1 MSRCRNVVCIPL
13 CSSFSPNSPGYMH
26 LKDSENSSSSFVEQ
40 RSSMN
45 RIEAWHLRTCLGSK
59 KKKKRNRNRFS
70 EKESRV
76 KTHKDSNILLEYHVF
91 DSKIA
96 IFD

>member
-13 CSSFSPNSPGYMH
+13 YSSFSPNSPGYMN
-26 LKDSENSSSSFVEQ
+26 LKDLENSSSSFVEQ

-59 KKKKRNRNRFS
+59 KKKKKIETGFPRKRAGLKPIRIPISCFQ
-70 EKESRV
+70 
-76 KTHKDSNILLEYHVF
+76 YHVECF
-91 DSKIA
+91 P
-96 IFD
+96 